1 MHASGAPRRSFE
13 QLLGVPALA
22 MLQASLLARQG
33 KPREAAAVLAKLPAL
48 DVGQDAEVLLLRAQL
63 DAAFGNAQQALEHL
77 SVGAL
82 PQHSLLARCGTAS
95 TEQQLLWATH
105 VVHSLTRRHCG
116 VEHPFA

>member
-1 MHASGAPRRSFE
+1 
-13 QLLGVPALA
+13 

-48 DVGQDAEVLLLRAQL
+48 DVGQAVEVQLLRAQL

-82 PQHSLLARCGTAS
+82 PHHSLLACCGTAPMAQ
-95 TEQQLLWATH
+95 TATVVLNSMH
-105 VVHSLTRRHCG
+105 AVHSRTPSALRY
-116 VEHPFA
+116 